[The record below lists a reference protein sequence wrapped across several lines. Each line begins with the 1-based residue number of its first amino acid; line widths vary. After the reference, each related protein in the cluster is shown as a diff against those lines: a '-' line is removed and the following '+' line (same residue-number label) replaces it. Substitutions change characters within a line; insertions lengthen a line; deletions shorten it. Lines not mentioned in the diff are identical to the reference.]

1 MTTEPKTVSSLDEQI
16 AALQQ
21 QRNEEL
27 QKQQAEAKRTVE
39 ERNRERMQQV
49 QARTIA
55 QTRKLWPSG
64 AVLLERM
71 YDAFNG
77 KQQADEEN
85 QALAAQ
91 LKSQY
96 QQIAE
101 NGKPF
106 GKAQNQFVALEE
118 AAEAAAVKASEAD
131 KQFIA
136 SDTLGKAFAADHSKQ
151 RDSIVK
157 HLAKAESELRE
168 LAEIEHVLRHNP
180 RRTSNPKLKFIAGK
194 VSTLIDQIEN
204 Y

>member
-49 QARTIA
+49 QASTIA

-71 YDAFNG
+71 YDAFNS

-118 AAEAAAVKASEAD
+118 AAEAAAAKASEAY
-131 KQFIA
+131 QTFTA
-136 SDTLGKAFAADHSKQ
+136 SDTLRKAFAADHSKQ
-151 RDSIVK
+151 RESIVK

-168 LAEIEHVLRHNP
+168 LAEIEHVLSHNP
-180 RRTSNPKLKFIAGK
+180 RRTSSPKLKAIAGK